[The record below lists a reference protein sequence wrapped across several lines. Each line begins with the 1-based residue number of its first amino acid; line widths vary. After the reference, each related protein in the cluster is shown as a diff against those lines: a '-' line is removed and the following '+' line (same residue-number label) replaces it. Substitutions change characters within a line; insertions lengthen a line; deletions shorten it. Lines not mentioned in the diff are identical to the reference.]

1 MTITIKFKYN
11 DVTSDQFID
20 VIRTAAR
27 SEGWSRTDGYK
38 EYCKLAFN
46 AKLRTSVYDDI
57 TSIKF
62 NDQLSFDQFIAFFNL
77 SGIVNQ
83 LEIKRV

>member
-20 VIRTAAR
+20 VIRSTAK
-27 SEGWSRTDGYK
+27 SQGWSRTDGYK

-62 NDQLSFDQFIAFFNL
+62 SNQIDFDKFIALFNL